1 LTALMSQKLLQ
12 RFKHLLNS
20 MKKIDEIKRF
30 LEVEELSKLEQGAI
44 QGGAAEAKQK
54 IKQKNEQ
61 DGTISQTNN

>member
-1 LTALMSQKLLQ
+1 MTALMSQKLLQ